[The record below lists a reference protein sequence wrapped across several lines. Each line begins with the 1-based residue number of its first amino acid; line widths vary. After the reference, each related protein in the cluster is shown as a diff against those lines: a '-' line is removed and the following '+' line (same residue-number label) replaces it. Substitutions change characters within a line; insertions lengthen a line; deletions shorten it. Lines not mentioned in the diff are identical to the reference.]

1 MVSNHLCFSSG
12 NIRNSSLD
20 GDHTL
25 GVEGG
30 DVADGADGD
39 LGLGVLHDL
48 LDRRTA
54 LPNYSPYQV
63 VVCKNLEIT
72 T

>member
-1 MVSNHLCFSSG
+1 MSNHLCFSSG
-12 NIRNSSLD
+12 NIGYCSLD

-39 LGLGVLHDL
+39 LGVGVLHDL
-48 LDRRTA
+48 LDRCPTLA
-54 LPNYSPYQV
+54 NYSPYQV
-63 VVCKNLEIT
+63 VVCKNLKMPT
-72 T
+72 